1 MKVKVMSFEDLMK
14 ALEKGELPGSEDGEE
29 IMGATSPDNLG
40 KLLHESLNQDL
51 LNILQEAIPEDKY
64 SMIQVMAA
72 CAYLL
77 GSMTGSSAGIPT
89 SVCMMSEA
97 LGDFIH
103 DVGHFSFAK
112 QHPELKSQNA
122 PSTKEKH

>member
-14 ALEKGELPGSEDGEE
+14 ALEEGKMPGAETGEE
-29 IMGATSPDNLG
+29 LMGATSPENLS
-40 KLLHESLNQDL
+40 KMLHESLNQEL
-51 LNILQEAIPEDKY
+51 LDILQTAIPEDKY

-77 GSMTGSSAGIPT
+77 GSMTGSSAGVPT

-97 LGDFIH
+97 LGDLIH
-103 DVGHFSFAK
+103 DVGHFTFQK
-112 QHPELKSQNA
+112 EHPELKPQNA
-122 PSTKEKH
+122 PSSQGKH